1 MFSLALWI
9 FHPHL
14 NIAPRFLL
22 KTQLTF
28 HVSDIAQEHSAQI
41 FFARCHKVREFLRS
55 RPASPATMRRG
66 GDSLHYRT
74 PGRPQKTAVKK
85 SVTSVPFSSAHKVTR
100 LPLDNNSLFVPSAQ
114 SVKCAS
120 SKPLRIS
127 SRIPSQDPLDF
138 SCQPHSTRAAH
149 KNIFPQTK

>member
-74 PGRPQKTAVKK
+74 PGRPQKQQQKIRYIG
-85 SVTSVPFSSAHKVTR
+85 SFQLSTSTRAAPFR
-100 LPLDNNSLFVPSAQ
+100 QQLSLFVLSAQ
-114 SVKCAS
+114 SVRCACF
-120 SKPLRIS
+120 KPIRIS
-127 SRIPSQDPLDF
+127 RRIPSQDPLDF
-138 SCQPHSTRAAH
+138 SCQPHSTRALPQ
-149 KNIFPQTK
+149 NIFLPDA